1 MFHRSNAATKHC
13 PHIDSL
19 LPLSCIDSNATV
31 RQTSIDI
38 LQKILEISCIYESL
52 TIADNETDW
61 VKELHRIRNEITTD
75 VPKEIYILASDIAR
89 IISLRIT
96 NFQYMQF
103 AKTLLHCLQDTE
115 ESSAIGASVVLKFFM
130 QLKGAELFH
139 SIPEYVK
146 DALTVRVPFC
156 AAKFGALFIFV
167 SVYLKA
173 INACTIARARTGVLK
188 SLVALTKHHPKLVCG
203 EMFSQPLPFEP

>member
-1 MFHRSNAATKHC
+1 MRLHRNSIRPDRCWEKLYQGKHYIETVSNYVSSCNLAA
-13 PHIDSL
+13 IFR
-19 LPLSCIDSNATV
+19 CIDSNATV

-52 TIADNETDW
+52 TIADDDTDW
-61 VKELHRIRNEITTD
+61 VKELHRIRNEIVTD
-75 VPKEIYILASDIAR
+75 DPKEIYTLASDIAR

-103 AKTLLHCLQDTE
+103 AKTLLNCLHDTE

-146 DALTVRVPFC
+146 DALAVCFC
-156 AAKFGALFIFV
+156 VVVNRERFSHLHYYYFRP
-167 SVYLKA
+167 S
-173 INACTIARARTGVLK
+173 T
-188 SLVALTKHHPKLVCG
+188 LVQLLEHEV
-203 EMFSQPLPFEP
+203 EY